1 MKIKRLGIVLQSD
14 TEPPQLT
21 MAIGIDDKTFGA
33 VTTLP
38 PDFADDPEIF
48 KVGVREIFQAVIR
61 RIEAEEAGEEV
72 EKAEAADEDM
82 DERPEPEFPGCWG
95 EKNTVGGM
103 DKEGHVT
110 MDESEEADAKG

>member
-1 MKIKRLGIVLQSD
+1 MKIKRLGVVLRSD

-48 KVGVREIFQAVIR
+48 KVAVREIFQAVIR
-61 RIEAEEAGEEV
+61 RIEAEQAEEKV
-72 EKAEAADEDM
+72 EAADVDIGK
-82 DERPEPEFPGCWG
+82 RPELEFPGCWG
-95 EKNTVGGM
+95 RRNTSGGM
-103 DKEGHVT
+103 DKEGQAT
-110 MDESEEADAKG
+110 KDEKEKEA